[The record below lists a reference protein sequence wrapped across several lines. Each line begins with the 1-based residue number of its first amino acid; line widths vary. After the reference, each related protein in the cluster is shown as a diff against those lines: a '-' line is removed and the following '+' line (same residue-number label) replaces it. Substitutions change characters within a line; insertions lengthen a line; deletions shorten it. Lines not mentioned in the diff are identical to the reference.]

1 MTVIR
6 RRHQGDEHVFASFV
20 AEVEGRLR
28 QALVAQYGPVDG
40 REAAVDALSWAWEHW
55 DQVRVMKNPVGY
67 LFRVGQSAT
76 RSFSVRPIPTAA
88 GTSPADPVSAAPEL
102 LSALRRLPDQQR
114 TVVVL
119 VHGFGWS
126 QAEVATLLEVSRS
139 TIHEHLQR
147 ALGRL
152 RHDLEVIDVD

>member
-1 MTVIR
+1 MVR
-6 RRHQGDEHVFASFV
+6 RMRRGDERAFV
-20 AEVEGRLR
+20 AFVAGIESRLR
-28 QALVAQYGPVDG
+28 QALIAQYGPVDG

-55 DQVRVMKNPVGY
+55 DQVQVMKSPVGY

-76 RSFSVRPIPTAA
+76 RNFSVRAIPTVAA
-88 GTSPADPVSAAPEL
+88 VTSLDPAAVAPEL
-102 LSALRRLPDQQR
+102 LPALRRLPDQQR

-126 QAEVATLLEVSRS
+126 QAEVAELLEVSRS
-139 TIHEHLQR
+139 TVHEHLQR
-147 ALGRL
+147 ALARL